1 MARVEPVTTMVVD
14 STFVKAP
21 ELPKETVPPAPG
33 LKGNVL
39 DIPESSDQ
47 GAKKKI
53 RANRIAIAVA
63 LKGIQFMNVLL
74 CFAAS
79 FVMEIIQLRCAQIV
93 KKQMPMLFF
102 VDMPWRAL
110 VSILFQWLITQKLML
125 MKQKLWYVFWKVLL
139 LLSNWQ

>member
-1 MARVEPVTTMVVD
+1 MHLNLAAQGEGGHQVARAEPATVMVVD
-14 STFVKAP
+14 LTSVKAP

-33 LKGNVL
+33 PKGNVL

-47 GAKKKI
+47 GAKKI

-110 VSILFQWLITQKLML
+110 VSILF
-125 MKQKLWYVFWKVLL
+125 
-139 LLSNWQ
+139 